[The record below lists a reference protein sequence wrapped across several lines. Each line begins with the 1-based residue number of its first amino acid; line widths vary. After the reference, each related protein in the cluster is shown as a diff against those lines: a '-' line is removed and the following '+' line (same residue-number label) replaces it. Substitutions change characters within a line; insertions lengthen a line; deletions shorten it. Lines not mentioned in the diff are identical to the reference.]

1 MIMLLVHVSFA
12 CLKMINKIFCP
23 AGWIC
28 NKRAEGGTG
37 GKAGG
42 EGEEEGR
49 GGEVAISFGELRVLN
64 FMLIM
69 FTT

>member
-28 NKRAEGGTG
+28 NKRAGEGQGE
-37 GKAGG
+37 KAGRG
-42 EGEEEGR
+42 GEEEGR
-49 GGEVAISFGELRVLN
+49 GGDVAISFGELRVLTI
-64 FMLIM
+64 MLIV

>member
-23 AGWIC
+23 VGWIC
-28 NKRAEGGTG
+28 NKRAGGGTG
-37 GKAGG
+37 GKGR
-42 EGEEEGR
+42 GR
-49 GGEVAISFGELRVLN
+49 GGDVAISFGELRVLN